1 MSKLDDLVAKYAK
14 ELTKKCGETK
24 VDMPLLRAVAKACG
38 PSIYKPDA
46 ATVSTSDP
54 KELRTVRKNFLV
66 KKLGLKDTDKLDDA
80 VMEIGAKFGKGNR
93 NKYRAIFY
101 MFVAKELRKA
111 SMFTKK

>member
-1 MSKLDDLVAKYAK
+1 MSKLDDLVAKYAT
-14 ELTKKCGETK
+14 ELTKKCGEKK
-24 VDMPLLRAVAKACG
+24 VDMPLLRAVAKSCG

-80 VMEIGAKFGKGNR
+80 VMEVGTKFGKGNR
-93 NKYRAIFY
+93 NKYRAMYYYLLVKKFKKSK
-101 MFVAKELRKA
+101 MFK
-111 SMFTKK
+111 